1 MAHLHNYRHRQQP
14 SMISQIG
21 QKVLHAAQFAA
32 EAKGLWDLGM
42 GYIPHST
49 GNRSIHRS
57 SSSSTSNININNK

>member
-32 EAKGLWDLGM
+32 EAKGLWDLGR
-42 GYIPHST
+42 GIYQTAQTIGPYIGAAAPALAAL
-49 GNRSIHRS
+49 I
-57 SSSSTSNININNK
+57 